1 MKIKIVVLTMLMLV
15 AHQSARAGELDSD
28 PLVDRVIRSSWR
40 GATPEGLARLK
51 QDQTQAACSQHR
63 NTPPAEIATSIVER
77 ERATIRYPES
87 GKLTG
92 DWRKGEKLADS
103 GYGGRIGAIN
113 ADDPKKPNGGN
124 CYACHALDP
133 KNPAFGN
140 LGPSLAGYGALR
152 GNDADITKYTY
163 DKIYN
168 AQAVA
173 PCSNMPRFGY
183 HGFLSLDQITDLVA
197 YLIDPASPVNSPK

>member
-1 MKIKIVVLTMLMLV
+1 MKIKIIVLTIFMLLV
-15 AHQSARAGELDSD
+15 HHGVRASEFDND

-51 QDQTQAACSQHR
+51 QDPTQAACSQHR
-63 NTPPAEIATSIVER
+63 NMPPAAIAASIVER
-77 ERATIRYPES
+77 ERATILYPES
-87 GKLTG
+87 GKLAG

-103 GYGGRIGAIN
+103 GYGGRIGAIQP
-113 ADDPKKPNGGN
+113 DDPKRPNGGN

-140 LGPSLAGYGALR
+140 LGPSLTGYGALR
-152 GNDADITKYTY
+152 GNGAEIAKYTY

-173 PCSNMPRFGY
+173 PCSNMPRFGF

-197 YLIDPASPVNSPK
+197 YLIDPASPVNSQK